1 MSGPDRKSADPPAAA
16 AAAEGRIRLLRL
28 LRQGIV
34 FLILL
39 ALVGLFASQSDR
51 FLDARN
57 LSNILEQ
64 NAALVVVAVAVALT
78 MITGGIDLSVGS
90 VAAFAG
96 ALSAGLV
103 VQLGWP
109 PGLALPAALAV
120 AAGMGAVNGVL
131 VVRGGLPPF
140 VATLAMLGIARGLTL
155 LYTGGRPIGIARVEA
170 YTFLGR
176 GEVVLPGLGVAVATP
191 VLIAALVVLLASLLL
206 RYSRVGLQA
215 YALGGSEETARLAGV
230 PVQRIKV
237 LAYAS
242 SGLLAGVAGLLLT
255 ARLYSAQPQVAV
267 GLELEAIAA
276 AVLGGVSLFGG
287 IGTAWSAA
295 LGGLLIG
302 VLGNGMNLLQ
312 IASYQQQMI
321 QGAVLVAAVAL
332 DQLLRRQRTRVGN

>member
-1 MSGPDRKSADPPAAA
+1 MSEERTEADTRATP
-16 AAAEGRIRLLRL
+16 AAAEGRLRL
-28 LRQGIV
+28 LGLLRQSIV
-34 FLILL
+34 FLFLL
-39 ALVGLFASQSDR
+39 GLVALFASQSDR

-64 NAALVVVAVAVALT
+64 NAALVVVAVAVSLT

-96 ALSAGLV
+96 AFSAGLI

-109 PGLALPAALAV
+109 PGLALPTALAV
-120 AAGMGAVNGVL
+120 AAGMGAVNGIL
-131 VVRGGLPPF
+131 VVRGGVPPF

-155 LYTGGRPIGIARVEA
+155 LYTGGRPIGIARVES

-176 GEVVLPGLGVAVATP
+176 GEVVLPGTSLALPVP
-191 VLIAALVVLLASLLL
+191 VLIAALVVALVVLLL
-206 RYSRVGLQA
+206 RYSRAGMQA
-215 YALGGSEETARLAGV
+215 YAIGGGEETARLAGV
-230 PVQRIKV
+230 PVRRIKI
-237 LAYAS
+237 LAYTG

-321 QGAVLVAAVAL
+321 QGAVLVAAVVL
-332 DQLLRRQRTRVGN
+332 DQLLRRGRSRVGR